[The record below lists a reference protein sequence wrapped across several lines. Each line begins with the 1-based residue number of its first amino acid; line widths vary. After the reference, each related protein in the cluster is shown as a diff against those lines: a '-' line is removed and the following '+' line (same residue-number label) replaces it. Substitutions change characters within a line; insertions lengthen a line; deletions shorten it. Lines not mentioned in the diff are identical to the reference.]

1 MTSIRRFIYASL
13 LVLTTLNLAPSL
25 ASAQEPA
32 SGRFTLPHNV
42 LWGKAN
48 VPAGDYRFSYDSNGI
63 SGVLSLSKLDGARK
77 GYLLLVNDVDETTQL
92 GPSRLVL
99 NTSPDGSYVSAMQLP
114 EFGMTLYFRAP
125 SQMSEKHT
133 ARTVTTAMAAAQ

>member
-32 SGRFTLPHNV
+32 SGRFTLPHDV

-63 SGVLSLSKLDGARK
+63 SGVLSLSKLDGARNA
-77 GYLLLVNDVDETTQL
+77 GLPGIWLHRGRPRPLATCQPAHVADSFPHAIEILLAL
-92 GPSRLVL
+92 G
-99 NTSPDGSYVSAMQLP
+99 G
-114 EFGMTLYFRAP
+114 
-125 SQMSEKHT
+125 
-133 ARTVTTAMAAAQ
+133 